1 MPPATVVN
9 PDGAGFGVYVHWPFC
24 ASKCPYCDFNS
35 HVRAGG
41 VDQGA
46 FLEAFRREILAMRAL
61 AGPREVGSIF
71 FGGGTPSLMEPATV
85 SGVLDEI
92 AAAWSIAPDAEITL
106 EANPSSVEAGRF
118 RDYASA
124 GVKRVSLGVQSLID
138 EDLRALGRLHSA
150 AEALAAIEIAATTFK
165 RYSFDLIY
173 ARPGQTEAR
182 WESELNAA
190 LALGPGHLSLY
201 QLTIEQGTPFAALY
215 DKGRLRIPAAR
226 EADDLFRLTQDMTAA
241 RGLAAY
247 EISNHARDGEACR
260 HNLLY
265 WRYGEYA
272 GLGPGAHGR
281 LIVDGVRTA
290 TATERLPEAWREA
303 VMRTGHGLLER
314 EALSRAE
321 QADEALMMGLRLTE
335 GLDLGRLEELAGVRP
350 DPDAIAPLVEGK
362 LLAVDGGRLKAI
374 GHGRF
379 VLNELILQLSDALHP
394 V

>member
-35 HVRAGG
+35 HVRACG

-85 SGVLDEI
+85 SGVLDGI

-150 AEALAAIEIAATTFK
+150 AEALTAIEIAATTFK

-182 WESELNAA
+182 WGGELNAA

-241 RGLAAY
+241 RGLPAY

-314 EALSRAE
+314 EALSPAE

-350 DPDAIAPLVEGK
+350 DPGAIAPLLEAG
-362 LLAVDGGRLKAI
+362 LLAVDGGRLKGI

-379 VLNELILQLSDALHP
+379 VLNELILQLSDALSP